1 MRGNSAEELIT
12 GKITN
17 SEDFQLWIKT
27 IDDVENYIKGHAI
40 VDIDTFPLKDV
51 SDETLRKFL
60 DGKCATDQILVLHAT
75 DPESAFFQAENTEQA
90 LAILSFCKKYTTA
103 SAIFCWEFPNL
114 GCIEVVKDD
123 FELFDSL
130 LAVF

>member
-103 SAIFCWEFPNL
+103 SAVFAGNSRIL
-114 GCIEVVKDD
+114 GVSK
-123 FELFDSL
+123 L
-130 LAVF
+130 LRMTLNYLILS

>member
-12 GKITN
+12 GKLTN
-17 SEDFQLWIKT
+17 KEDFQLWIKT
-27 IDDVENYIKGHAI
+27 IDEVGNYIKNHAI
-40 VDIDTFPLKDV
+40 VDIDTFSLKDV
-51 SDETLRKFL
+51 SDQALGEFL
-60 DGKCATDQILVLHAT
+60 KDKCMSDQVLVLHAT

-90 LAILSFCKKYTTA
+90 LSILAFCKKYTTA
-103 SAIFCWEFPNL
+103 STVFCWEFPNL